1 MRQSSGR
8 HRRTRTL
15 SIAAAVA
22 ACAGAGG
29 VWLGLSNSG
38 AQAATTTVTV
48 SSTAQLESAVKNAA
62 AGSVIQVRGG
72 TYYPMAT
79 LKSTADGTSSNRIT
93 LQSYGAEKVKIDG
106 SKLPAGSWLAGIH
119 GSYWTVQNLTFQNSP
134 AQGFVVTSST
144 GGVFKNLVTADN
156 GDSGFTLRG
165 DDTVGNLV
173 QNLDSYGNYD
183 ASGHGRNADGIAIKF
198 GSGSGNKV
206 TGARLYNNSD
216 DGLDLWQFSS
226 PVTIEHSWAFGN
238 GKNRWHDSA
247 FEGNGNGFKLGG
259 GGVAVAHVV
268 NDNAAWDNTL
278 NGFTENSNT
287 GAIVLNRNTAYAN
300 TEAGFYFA
308 TGKARLARNLAV
320 GNKGG
325 LAKLGSRTVSAANNW
340 DSGVATPPFKS
351 TDATTAYGSR
361 ASNGSLPTTTF
372 LTTGGTAIGAT
383 MNQELSQAQ
392 ANAPAGRHRRGR
404 SHAGRGGPG
413 RRIEVG
419 RSPVRDVR

>member
-1 MRQSSGR
+1 MRFSTGR

-22 ACAGAGG
+22 VAAGAGG
-29 VWLGLSNSG
+29 VYLGLSNGG
-38 AQAATTTVTV
+38 AQAAGSTVTV
-48 SSTAQLESAVKNAA
+48 STTAQLESAVANAA
-62 AGSVIQVRGG
+62 AGAVIQVRAG
-72 TYYPMAT
+72 TYYPTAT
-79 LKSTADGTSSNRIT
+79 LKSTASGTGSARIT
-93 LQSYGAEKVKIDG
+93 LEAYGSEKVRIDG
-106 SKLPAGSWLAGIH
+106 SKLPAGSWLTGIY

-144 GGVFKNLVTADN
+144 GGIFKNLVTANN

-165 DDTVGNLV
+165 DNTVNNLV

-183 ASGHGRNADGIAIKF
+183 KAGHGQNADGIAIKF
-198 GSGSGNKV
+198 GSGTGNKV

-226 PVTIEHSWAFGN
+226 PVRIEHSWAFGN
-238 GKNRWHDSA
+238 GKNRWNDSA

-268 NDNAAWDNTL
+268 NDDASWDNTL

-300 TEAGFYFA
+300 GEAGFFFQ
-308 TGKARLARNLAV
+308 TSKSRLARNLSV

-325 LAKLGSRTVSAANNW
+325 KATLGSATVSAANNW
-340 DSGVATPPFKS
+340 DSAVSAPTFRS
-351 TDATTAYGSR
+351 TDATTAYGARGSD
-361 ASNGSLPTTTF
+361 GSLPATTF
-372 LTTGGTAIGAT
+372 LTTGSTTIGAT
-383 MNQELSQAQ
+383 M
-392 ANAPAGRHRRGR
+392 
-404 SHAGRGGPG
+404 
-413 RRIEVG
+413 
-419 RSPVRDVR
+419 D

>member
-1 MRQSSGR
+1 MRQSIGR

-22 ACAGAGG
+22 VAAGAGG
-29 VWLGLSNSG
+29 VYLGLSDNGS
-38 AQAATTTVTV
+38 AQAASTTVTV
-48 SSTAQLESAVKNAA
+48 STTAQLESAVANAA
-62 AGSVIQVRGG
+62 AGTTIQVRGG
-72 TYYPMAT
+72 TYYPTST
-79 LKSTADGTSSNRIT
+79 LKSTANGTSSTRIT
-93 LQSYGAEKVKIDG
+93 LTAYGSETVKIDG
-106 SKLPAGSWLAGIH
+106 SKLAAGSWLAGIY
-119 GSYWTVQNLTFQNSP
+119 GDYWTVQNITWQKSP
-134 AQGFVVTSST
+134 AQGFVATSSV
-144 GGVFKNLVTADN
+144 GGIFKNLVTANN

-165 DDTVGNLV
+165 DDTTNNLV

-183 ASGHGRNADGIAIKF
+183 AAGHGQNADGIAIKF
-198 GSGSGNKV
+198 GSGTGNKI

-238 GKNRWHDSA
+238 GKNRWSDSA

-268 NDNAAWDNTL
+268 NNNAAWDNSL

-320 GNKGG
+320 SNKGG
-325 LAKLGSRTVSAANNW
+325 LDKLGSSTVSAANNW
-340 DSGVATPPFKS
+340 DSGVSTPSFKS
-351 TDATTAYGSR
+351 TDATAAYGVRS
-361 ASNGSLPTTTF
+361 SSGSSPSTTF
-372 LTTGGTAIGAT
+372 LTTGSTTIGST
-383 MNQELSQAQ
+383 MN
-392 ANAPAGRHRRGR
+392 
-404 SHAGRGGPG
+404 
-413 RRIEVG
+413 
-419 RSPVRDVR
+419 

>member
-1 MRQSSGR
+1 MRLSTGR

-22 ACAGAGG
+22 VSAGAGG
-29 VWLGLSNSG
+29 VYLGLSGGG

-48 SSTAQLESAVKNAA
+48 STTAQLESAVKSAA
-62 AGSVIQVRGG
+62 AGTVIQVRGG
-72 TYYPMAT
+72 TYYPTAT
-79 LKSTADGTSSNRIT
+79 LKSTASGTGSNRIT
-93 LQSYGAEKVKIDG
+93 LQAYGNEKVRIDG
-106 SKLPAGSWLAGIH
+106 SKLPAGSWLTGIY

-165 DDTVGNLV
+165 DNTVNNLV

-183 ASGHGRNADGIAIKF
+183 PAGHGQNADGIAIKF
-198 GSGSGNKV
+198 GSGTGNKV

-226 PVTIEHSWAFGN
+226 PVTIEHSWSYGN
-238 GKNRWHDSA
+238 GKNRWNDSA

-268 NDNAAWDNTL
+268 NNSAAWDNTL

-287 GAIVLNRNTAYAN
+287 GAIMLNRNTAYAN

-320 GNKGG
+320 SDKGG
-325 LAKLGSRTVSAANNW
+325 LDKLSSKTVSAANNW
-340 DSGVATPPFKS
+340 DSGVGTPAFKS

-361 ASNGSLPTTTF
+361 KSDGSLPATAY
-372 LTTGGTAIGAT
+372 LTTGSTTIGST
-383 MNQELSQAQ
+383 MN
-392 ANAPAGRHRRGR
+392 
-404 SHAGRGGPG
+404 
-413 RRIEVG
+413 
-419 RSPVRDVR
+419 

>member
-1 MRQSSGR
+1 MRFSTGR

-22 ACAGAGG
+22 VAAGAGG
-29 VWLGLSNSG
+29 VYLGLSNGG
-38 AQAATTTVTV
+38 AQAATSTVTV
-48 SSTAQLESAVKNAA
+48 STTAQLESAV
-62 AGSVIQVRGG
+62 AGAVAGTVIQVRAG
-72 TYYPMAT
+72 TYYPTAT
-79 LKSTADGTSSNRIT
+79 LKSTVSGTASNRIT
-93 LQSYGAEKVKIDG
+93 LKAYSGEKVKIDG
-106 SKLPAGSWLAGIH
+106 SKLPAGQWLTGIY
-119 GSYWTVQNLTFQNSP
+119 GSYWTVQDLTFQNSP

-144 GGVFKNLVTADN
+144 GGIFKNLVTADN

-165 DDTVGNLV
+165 DNTVDNLV

-183 ASGHGRNADGIAIKF
+183 KAGHGQNADGIAIKF
-198 GSGSGNKV
+198 GSGTGNKV

-226 PVTIEHSWAFGN
+226 PVRIEHSWAFGN
-238 GKNRWHDSA
+238 GRNRWNDSA

-300 TEAGFYFA
+300 AQAGFFFE

-320 GNKGG
+320 SDKGG
-325 LAKLGSRTVSAANNW
+325 ADKLGARAVSAANSW
-340 DSGVATPPFKS
+340 DGGVSTPAFKS
-351 TDATTAYGSR
+351 TDATSAYGAR
-361 ASNGSLPTTTF
+361 ATSGALPVTVF
-372 LTTGGTAIGAT
+372 LTTGSATIGST
-383 MNQELSQAQ
+383 M
-392 ANAPAGRHRRGR
+392 
-404 SHAGRGGPG
+404 
-413 RRIEVG
+413 
-419 RSPVRDVR
+419 D

>member
-1 MRQSSGR
+1 MRLSTGR

-22 ACAGAGG
+22 VSAGAGG
-29 VWLGLSNSG
+29 VYLGLSGGG

-62 AGSVIQVRGG
+62 AGTVIQVRAG
-72 TYYPMAT
+72 TYYPTAT
-79 LKSTADGTSSNRIT
+79 LKSTASGMSSNRIT
-93 LQSYGAEKVKIDG
+93 LQAYGSEKVRIDG
-106 SKLPAGSWLAGIH
+106 SKLPDGSWLTGIY

-144 GGVFKNLVTADN
+144 GGVFKNLVTANN

-165 DDTVGNLV
+165 DNTVNNLV

-183 ASGHGRNADGIAIKF
+183 PAGHGQNADGIAIKF
-198 GSGSGNKV
+198 GSGTGNKV

-226 PVTIEHSWAFGN
+226 PVTVEHSWAFGN
-238 GKNRWHDSA
+238 GKNRWNDSS

-259 GGVAVAHVV
+259 GGVAVAHIV
-268 NDNAAWDNTL
+268 NNNAAWDNTL

-320 GNKGG
+320 SNKGG
-325 LAKLGSRTVSAANNW
+325 PDKLSSKTASAANNW
-340 DSGVATPPFKS
+340 DSGVGTPAFRS
-351 TDATTAYGSR
+351 TDATTAYASR
-361 ASNGSLPTTTF
+361 QSSGALPATTF
-372 LTTGGTAIGAT
+372 LTTGSTTIGST
-383 MNQELSQAQ
+383 MN
-392 ANAPAGRHRRGR
+392 
-404 SHAGRGGPG
+404 
-413 RRIEVG
+413 
-419 RSPVRDVR
+419 